1 MSPKERQDNDGNDAE
16 KTERSDGD
24 EYMNQYCQDD
34 IRQWTMTLWMNYS
47 EDYFERGISGRKR
60 MILSPKD
67 VGKRQ

>member
-47 EDYFERGISGRKR
+47 ELGILGSIGL
-60 MILSPKD
+60 ISSPKD
-67 VGKRQ
+67 VGGR